1 MAAAASSAVAK
12 AAPPFGA
19 TDRRFPLYHVLLASL
34 TRQHLGLPHAHA
46 PPPPPKKSPSAA
58 TAAAAQAAAAA
69 ERDARQMAVA
79 REPER
84 ARLYLET
91 VATFWMAQS
100 PPPHAD
106 KQLRDLRGPA
116 APAPTHK
123 ETSAA
128 VLDTLRVVVRL
139 TNEHAKHRVEIAWRR
154 EQRRASAAAAAANP
168 ATPAGPTT
176 AAAAATP
183 ATAGR
188 DGGRVTPATA
198 AAERA
203 AERLAEID
211 ARGVLRPHLHHF
223 FGRQVQILPTTSAR
237 VAKLISLTAYF
248 LKPWAVGERPPAS
261 AASTS
266 SAAAAASAV
275 GGGKKDGAKGAA
287 AVLVRP
293 PPATPA
299 ERDAAMVEARKWA
312 WAPTFA
318 RDFPSMGRLIETVA
332 VEMCESRFSVHD
344 GTRLGQGAS
353 YTRAA
358 PPLTPRSLPRHR

>member
-19 TDRRFPLYHVLLASL
+19 TYRRFPLYHVLLASL
-34 TRQHLGLPHAHA
+34 TRQHLGLPRPRAA
-46 PPPPPKKSPSAA
+46 AAAKKSPSAA

-154 EQRRASAAAAAANP
+154 EQRRASAAAAANP
-168 ATPAGPTT
+168 ETPAGPTT

-198 AAERA
+198 RRSARRSGSPITWACCGPICTTFRTAGAVGVSDAA
-203 AERLAEID
+203 
-211 ARGVLRPHLHHF
+211 PHLAA
-223 FGRQVQILPTTSAR
+223 RRQLSPPAPLPLQVQILPTTSAR
-237 VAKLISLTAYF
+237 VAN
-248 LKPWAVGERPPAS
+248 
-261 AASTS
+261 
-266 SAAAAASAV
+266 
-275 GGGKKDGAKGAA
+275 
-287 AVLVRP
+287 
-293 PPATPA
+293 
-299 ERDAAMVEARKWA
+299 
-312 WAPTFA
+312 
-318 RDFPSMGRLIETVA
+318 
-332 VEMCESRFSVHD
+332 
-344 GTRLGQGAS
+344 
-353 YTRAA
+353 
-358 PPLTPRSLPRHR
+358 

>member
-19 TDRRFPLYHVLLASL
+19 ADRRFPLYHVLLASL

-91 VATFWMAQS
+91 VATFWTAQS

-223 FGRQVQILPTTSAR
+223 FGRQVQ
-237 VAKLISLTAYF
+237 
-248 LKPWAVGERPPAS
+248 WG
-261 AASTS
+261 
-266 SAAAAASAV
+266 
-275 GGGKKDGAKGAA
+275 
-287 AVLVRP
+287 
-293 PPATPA
+293 
-299 ERDAAMVEARKWA
+299 
-312 WAPTFA
+312 
-318 RDFPSMGRLIETVA
+318 
-332 VEMCESRFSVHD
+332 
-344 GTRLGQGAS
+344 
-353 YTRAA
+353 
-358 PPLTPRSLPRHR
+358 TPRTRRLARSTAP